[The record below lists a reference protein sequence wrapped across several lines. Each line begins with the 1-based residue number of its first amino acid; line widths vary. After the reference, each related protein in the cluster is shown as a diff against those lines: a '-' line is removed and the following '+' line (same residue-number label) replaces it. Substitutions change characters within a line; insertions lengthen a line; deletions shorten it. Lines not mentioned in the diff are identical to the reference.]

1 MVVDEEHESSYKQE
15 QAPRYHGRDL
25 AILRAH
31 RAECPIILGSA
42 TPSME
47 TWSKAVSGRWHLH
60 RMRSRPPGMALPRV
74 EVVDLAQ
81 EHKSSHDR
89 SLGTTLMQGLHEVTQ
104 AGDQAIVLL
113 NRRGW
118 ASWIGCSSQTCGYTL
133 RCEACEASMVMH
145 RDRRLPQGGHV
156 KCHHCLRANR
166 LPSTCPDCGK
176 GLIKLGLGTQRLEE
190 VLREELPHLDANQ
203 IVRVDS
209 DQISGLQDL
218 HEILVAFGRR
228 EIRVLLGTQMI
239 AKGLDFP
246 GVRLVG
252 VVSADTALQLPD
264 FRASERTFQLVSQV
278 AGRAGRTADGPQAR
292 VIVQSM
298 HPDNPAV
305 LHAAAH
311 EWDRFAEHEL
321 AMRAGAG
328 LPPVKR
334 MARIVFR
341 DRDLDA
347 AMAMANAAAQALSN
361 TNEEIELLGP
371 APCPMARIDDR
382 HRIGLEVLGETP
394 GTLGRALAKARVA
407 GGLKPGEKVVI
418 DVDPTTLL

>member
-1 MVVDEEHESSYKQE
+1 
-15 QAPRYHGRDL
+15 
-25 AILRAH
+25 
-31 RAECPIILGSA
+31 
-42 TPSME
+42 
-47 TWSKAVSGRWHLH
+47 
-60 RMRSRPPGMALPRV
+60 
-74 EVVDLAQ
+74 
-81 EHKSSHDR
+81 
-89 SLGTTLMQGLHEVTQ
+89 
-104 AGDQAIVLL
+104 
-113 NRRGW
+113 
-118 ASWIGCSSQTCGYTL
+118 
-133 RCEACEASMVMH
+133 
-145 RDRRLPQGGHV
+145 
-156 KCHHCLRANR
+156 
-166 LPSTCPDCGK
+166 
-176 GLIKLGLGTQRLEE
+176 
-190 VLREELPHLDANQ
+190 
-203 IVRVDS
+203 
-209 DQISGLQDL
+209 
-218 HEILVAFGRR
+218 
-228 EIRVLLGTQMI
+228 MI

-321 AMRAGAG
+321 AMRTGAG
-328 LPPVKR
+328 LPPAKR

-347 AMAMANAAAQALSN
+347 AMAMANAAAQAL
-361 TNEEIELLGP
+361 TNSQEKIELLGP

-418 DVDPTTLL
+418 DVDPTSLL

>member
-1 MVVDEEHESSYKQE
+1 MLVPEIALTPQTGARLSGRFPDHRVAILHSGLHASQRHAEWQAVRSGEARVILGGSVSGLRPVCERELGLVVVDEEHESSYKQE

-81 EHKSSHDR
+81 EQKSSHDR

-145 RDRRLPQGGHV
+145 RDRRLPQEGHV

-190 VLREELPHLDANQ
+190 VLREELPHLNADQ

-209 DQISGLQDL
+209 DQISDSKICTRFWARSG
-218 HEILVAFGRR
+218 
-228 EIRVLLGTQMI
+228 
-239 AKGLDFP
+239 
-246 GVRLVG
+246 GVKFVCC
-252 VVSADTALQLPD
+252 
-264 FRASERTFQLVSQV
+264 
-278 AGRAGRTADGPQAR
+278 
-292 VIVQSM
+292 
-298 HPDNPAV
+298 
-305 LHAAAH
+305 
-311 EWDRFAEHEL
+311 W
-321 AMRAGAG
+321 
-328 LPPVKR
+328 
-334 MARIVFR
+334 
-341 DRDLDA
+341 
-347 AMAMANAAAQALSN
+347 
-361 TNEEIELLGP
+361 
-371 APCPMARIDDR
+371 APR
-382 HRIGLEVLGETP
+382 
-394 GTLGRALAKARVA
+394 
-407 GGLKPGEKVVI
+407 
-418 DVDPTTLL
+418 

>member
-1 MVVDEEHESSYKQE
+1 
-15 QAPRYHGRDL
+15 
-25 AILRAH
+25 
-31 RAECPIILGSA
+31 
-42 TPSME
+42 
-47 TWSKAVSGRWHLH
+47 
-60 RMRSRPPGMALPRV
+60 
-74 EVVDLAQ
+74 
-81 EHKSSHDR
+81 
-89 SLGTTLMQGLHEVTQ
+89 
-104 AGDQAIVLL
+104 
-113 NRRGW
+113 
-118 ASWIGCSSQTCGYTL
+118 IGCSSQTCGYTL

-145 RDRRLPQGGHV
+145 RDHRLPQGGHV

-190 VLREELPHLDANQ
+190 VLREELPHLNADQ

-218 HEILVAFGRR
+218 HEILGAFGRR

-341 DRDLDA
+341 DRDVEA
-347 AMAMANAAAQALSN
+347 AGARANAAAQALSN
-361 TNEEIELLGP
+361 TSEQIELLGP

-407 GGLKPGEKVVI
+407 GGLKPGEKMVI